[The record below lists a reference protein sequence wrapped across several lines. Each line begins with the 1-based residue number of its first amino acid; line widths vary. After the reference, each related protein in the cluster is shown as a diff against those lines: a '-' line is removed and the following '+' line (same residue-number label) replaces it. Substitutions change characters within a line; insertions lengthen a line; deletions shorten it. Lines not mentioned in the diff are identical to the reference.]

1 MASAPP
7 GSGSLQGTVALV
19 TGAGSGAGLGG
30 GGEAGPGIGAIIA
43 RCLAEAG
50 ASVALN
56 DLAAGTIQAT
66 LADFP
71 GPGVAVVGDISDP
84 EAAAAIVRDTVA
96 HFGRLDILVNSA
108 GVSGA
113 RLAVERLPVD
123 TWLRVMAVNLNG
135 PFFMCRS
142 AVPVMRQQ
150 GFGRIVNVS
159 SAAGG
164 LRISN
169 SGGADYTTSKTG
181 LLGLTRHLAAEVAP
195 YGITVN
201 AVCPGTVLR
210 PARKRD
216 MTPDELAQAGRRAPV
231 GRLADPEDVGW
242 TVAFLASRQAGYI
255 TGQAI
260 AIDGGATVLPG
271 DFSAYRGAGRKDYG

>member
-1 MASAPP
+1 MRPPRRAEGVGMASAPP

-169 SGGADYTTSKTG
+169 SGGADYTTSKT
-181 LLGLTRHLAAEVAP
+181 
-195 YGITVN
+195 
-201 AVCPGTVLR
+201 
-210 PARKRD
+210 
-216 MTPDELAQAGRRAPV
+216 
-231 GRLADPEDVGW
+231 
-242 TVAFLASRQAGYI
+242 
-255 TGQAI
+255 
-260 AIDGGATVLPG
+260 
-271 DFSAYRGAGRKDYG
+271 